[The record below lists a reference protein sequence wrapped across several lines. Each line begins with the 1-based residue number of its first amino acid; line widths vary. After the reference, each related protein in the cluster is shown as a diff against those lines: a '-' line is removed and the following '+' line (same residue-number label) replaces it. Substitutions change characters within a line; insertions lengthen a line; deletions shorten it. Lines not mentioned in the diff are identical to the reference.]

1 MSKYQV
7 GDKFIIELAQAY
19 HVQPGESKARG
30 EVLIPYVTLFRAK
43 GFSALTFDELGLD
56 KLERYIVEPEPCE
69 LKPEQTEPD
78 GWHPYPKETPPPG
91 VPLIV
96 TAVQKDFYGKPEKK
110 LIHPVFWRK
119 SYEFDYWAFYQYGTE
134 DGVIGPGTDY
144 IRVTAWREY
153 PQPYAGGASN
163 D

>member
-1 MSKYQV
+1 MSKYKV
-7 GDKFIIELAQAY
+7 GDKFIIELGQAY
-19 HVQPGESKARG
+19 HARPAEPKAKGENI
-30 EVLIPYVTLFRAK
+30 VPFVTIFRLK
-43 GFSALTFDELGLD
+43 GFSAATWDDAGLD
-56 KLERYIVEPEPCE
+56 RLERYIEPEPCE
-69 LKPEQTEPD
+69 LEDPKSTSD